1 MGAVGNGFMVTVAV
15 KFTGVNVHVPS
26 DTEVIVIVLLVVAFV
41 TVTATVPP
49 APMVTGLAGV
59 PVIPEYATVFPAVPD
74 IVKTAFC
81 PEQIAGA
88 DIVGAVGNG
97 FIVTVEVNATGFNT
111 HVP

>member
-26 DTEVIVIVLLVVAFV
+26 ETVAIVMVCGVLAPV

-59 PVIPEYATVFPAVPD
+59 PVIPE
-74 IVKTAFC
+74 
-81 PEQIAGA
+81 
-88 DIVGAVGNG
+88 
-97 FIVTVEVNATGFNT
+97 
-111 HVP
+111 